1 MHGRWLSEEVLEI
14 EADSTNT
21 HSILIFKQQTDSP
34 SLGDQACTQPE
45 GTSRGSPRAS
55 TLLPLFWE
63 NSQLWPFLAVLG
75 AAPLPWVSGQ
85 SSSPPTPPQGSWVVA
100 NHGPSQTDTCAHWLG
115 QRTGAWKEE
124 GVCGPGTQNG
134 NRKGDRGGS
143 SSTHYNIHEVNA
155 N

>member
-1 MHGRWLSEEVLEI
+1 MGGGCQRKSWKLKLTLPIPIASPF
-14 EADSTNT
+14 SN
-21 HSILIFKQQTDSP
+21 SKQIPP
-34 SLGDQACTQPE
+34 SLGDRACTQPG
-45 GTSRGSPRAS
+45 GTSRASPRAS

-85 SSSPPTPPQGSWVVA
+85 CSSPPTPPQGPWVVA

-134 NRKGDRGGS
+134 NRKRDRGGS